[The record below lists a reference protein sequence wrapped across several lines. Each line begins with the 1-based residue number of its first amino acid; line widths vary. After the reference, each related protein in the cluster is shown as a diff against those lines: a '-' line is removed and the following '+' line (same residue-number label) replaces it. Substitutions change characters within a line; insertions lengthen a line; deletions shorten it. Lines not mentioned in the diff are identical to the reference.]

1 MLCLIGRCS
10 QLPDLR
16 QVDMRHVQRELCVS
30 CRAWGPSGIQTRCF
44 KGQWTDWGAGCANF
58 FLETQNFHFYQ
69 YHLFFRRLYKVRAT
83 RKELKHL
90 IRLIKHI
97 SQSLDQIIWIFPL
110 EWIYLIKGNAHLLVA
125 PTKCFRFFPS
135 TVYGPKLKISQF
147 NRSANILHSF
157 YKGNAGFSDA
167 GSDCTEGWAFMASI

>member
-10 QLPDLR
+10 QSRLATGWHAACAKRALCKLQGLGALR
-16 QVDMRHVQRELCVS
+16 DTKKVFQRAMDRLGSWLC
-30 CRAWGPSGIQTRCF
+30 
-44 KGQWTDWGAGCANF
+44 KF
-58 FLETQNFHFYQ
+58 FLGNPEFS
-69 YHLFFRRLYKVRAT
+69 LLSIPPLLRRLYKVRAT
-83 RKELKHL
+83 TKELKHL
-90 IRLIKHI
+90 IRLLKHI

-125 PTKCFRFFPS
+125 PTKCFSFFPS
-135 TVYGPKLKISQF
+135 TVHGPKLKISQF

-167 GSDCTEGWAFMASI
+167 GSDCTEV